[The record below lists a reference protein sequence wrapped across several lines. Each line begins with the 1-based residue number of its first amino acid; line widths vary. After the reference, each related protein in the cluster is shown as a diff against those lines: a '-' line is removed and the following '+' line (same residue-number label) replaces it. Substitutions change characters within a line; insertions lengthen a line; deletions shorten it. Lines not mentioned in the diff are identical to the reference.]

1 MKLCKD
7 HMNATVLR
15 MIFFVLLSTVINIHA
30 MDDGRARTTKESLD
44 IQQAVKAYWG
54 SLSELQRA
62 SKRRRDSKVR
72 STPELEYALS
82 RFGDMHGLLGYM
94 IENLA
99 RLRKVDDLLKLRSSL
114 EGIDNTFAMYCGL
127 LHSSREINDVMRR
140 YGLTKI
146 VEQKR
151 EEKDTKT
158 GIIFAK
164 ERFCRQELQTNRVP
178 NEYRL
183 VGKVRS

>member
-7 HMNATVLR
+7 HMNAIVLR

-30 MDDGRARTTKESLD
+30 MDGGATEKSFD
-44 IQQAVKAYWG
+44 IQQVVNAYWA
-54 SLSELQRA
+54 SLSKVQQARKMKQN
-62 SKRRRDSKVR
+62 SKTNSNVCKY
-72 STPELEYALS
+72 EYALK
-82 RFGDMHGLLGYM
+82 RFGNTHGLLGSM
-94 IENLA
+94 IESLV
-99 RLRKVDDLLKLRSSL
+99 RLRKVDDLLKLRSSV
-114 EGIDNTFAMYCGL
+114 EGIDNTFAMYRGL
-127 LHSSREINDVMRR
+127 LHSPCEINDVLRR

-164 ERFCRQELQTNRVP
+164 KRLCRQEFGTNRVL
-178 NEYRL
+178 NAYRL
-183 VGKVRS
+183 VSEVPS